1 MTITRIVIHCSD
13 TPNGRE
19 TSAADIHRWHSDPKP
34 KGNGWD
40 GIGYHHVITIHGDVQ
55 AGRPHYW
62 QGAHAAPFNQDSLGI
77 CLIGRDQFTDAQ
89 WRSLEGL
96 VLALT
101 EQYQGAE
108 VLGHR
113 DLNNH
118 KTCPNF
124 DVKAWW
130 EGVQARGID

>member
-13 TPNGRE
+13 TPNGRK
-19 TSAADIHRWHSDPKP
+19 TSAEDIHRWHRER
-34 KGNGWD
+34 GWD
-40 GIGYHHVITIHGDVQ
+40 GIGYHHVITLDGDVQ
-55 AGRPHYW
+55 NGRPHYW
-62 QGAHAAPFNQDSLGI
+62 QGAHADPFNKDSLGI
-77 CLIGRDQFTDAQ
+77 CLIGRDQYTDEQ

-96 VLALT
+96 VIALT

-113 DLNNH
+113 DLNEH

-130 EGVQARGID
+130 ADVQARGID